1 MHGPL
6 PLIEIVPGFSV
17 DRNPVRAPS
26 TRAGAEVTATLSADC
41 LSNRAFV
48 GAAATDQKR
57 VAEHFP
63 KPFERSAHGRL
74 AQETT
79 LRRASDVPFL
89 QKRSKS
95 E

>member
-26 TRAGAEVTATLSADC
+26 TRAEAEVPATVSADC
-41 LSNRAFV
+41 LLYRAFV
-48 GAAATDQKR
+48 RATATDQKR

-63 KPFERSAHGRL
+63 TPFERSAHGGRL

-79 LRRASDVPFL
+79 LRRASDVPLL
-89 QKRSKS
+89 QKPM
-95 E
+95 